1 MSVNRILIADPIHPH
16 ALSLLR
22 SNSRIEVAV
31 AKGLSEAQLIDL
43 IADYEAIIV
52 RSKTSVTTSVIEA
65 ARRLKV
71 IGRAGNGLDNI
82 DVATATR
89 RGIAVLNAPDVSSNS
104 TAEFALAQLLSL
116 SRNLPQAHASM
127 RAGEW
132 QPARFMGTQ
141 VMSKSVGVIGF
152 GAVGRKFARL
162 CLALKMEV
170 LVHDPFLNFENEE
183 AGIEAV
189 TLEELLARADYVS
202 LHCPLTERTRLLID
216 AVKLAQMKPGAR
228 LINCARGELI
238 DETALLEALQ
248 SGRLAG
254 AALDVYASEPPVNSP
269 LLTLDTVVLTPHL
282 GASTEEAQ
290 QMVGLKIANAVAD
303 LLLKDQVSQ
312 VTAASV

>member
-1 MSVNRILIADPIHPH
+1 MSVQRILIADPIHPH
-16 ALSLLR
+16 ALSFLR

-82 DVATATR
+82 DVATATQ
-89 RGIAVLNAPDVSSNS
+89 RGIAVLNAPSVSSNS

-202 LHCPLTERTRLLID
+202 LHCPLTERTRHLID

-269 LLTLDTVVLTPHL
+269 LLTLDSVVLTPHL

-290 QMVGLKIANAVAD
+290 QMVGLKIANDVAD
-303 LLLKDQVSQ
+303 LLLKDQVSL
-312 VTAASV
+312 VAAASV

>member
-189 TLEELLARADYVS
+189 TLEELLSRADYVS

-254 AALDVYASEPPVNSP
+254 AALDVYASEPPANSP

>member
-1 MSVNRILIADPIHPH
+1 M
-16 ALSLLR
+16 
-22 SNSRIEVAV
+22 AV
-31 AKGLSEAQLIDL
+31 AKGLSEVQLIDL

-71 IGRAGNGLDNI
+71 IGRAGSGLDNI
-82 DVATATR
+82 DVATATK
-89 RGIAVLNAPDVSSNS
+89 RGIAVLNAPNVSSNS

-116 SRNLPQAHASM
+116 SRNIPQAHASM

-170 LVHDPFLNFENEE
+170 LVHDPFLNVENEE

-202 LHCPLTERTRLLID
+202 LHCPLTERTRHLID

-254 AALDVYASEPPVNSP
+254 AALDVYASEPPANSP

-290 QMVGLKIANAVAD
+290 QMVGLRIANDVVD
-303 LLLKDQVSQ
+303 LLLKGQVSQ
-312 VTAASV
+312 AAAASV

>member
-1 MSVNRILIADPIHPH
+1 MSVQRILIADPIHPH

-71 IGRAGNGLDNI
+71 IGRAGSGLDNI
-82 DVATATR
+82 DVATATQ

-202 LHCPLTERTRLLID
+202 LHCPLTERTRHLID

-290 QMVGLKIANAVAD
+290 QMVGLKIANDVAD
-303 LLLKDQVSQ
+303 LLLKDQVSL
-312 VTAASV
+312 VAAASA

>member
-1 MSVNRILIADPIHPH
+1 MSVQRILIADPIHPH

-82 DVATATR
+82 DVATATQ
-89 RGIAVLNAPDVSSNS
+89 RGIAVLNAPSVSSNS

-141 VMSKSVGVIGF
+141 VLSKSVGVIGF

-202 LHCPLTERTRLLID
+202 LHCPLTERTRHLID

-269 LLTLDTVVLTPHL
+269 LLTLDSVVLTPHL

-290 QMVGLKIANAVAD
+290 QMVGLKIANDVAD
-303 LLLKDQVSQ
+303 LLLKDQVSL
-312 VTAASV
+312 VAAASG

>member
-65 ARRLKV
+65 ARQLKV
-71 IGRAGNGLDNI
+71 IGRAGKGLDNI

-183 AGIEAV
+183 AGIETV
-189 TLEELLARADYVS
+189 TLEELLSRADYVS
-202 LHCPLTERTRLLID
+202 LHCPLTERTRHLID
-216 AVKLAQMKPGAR
+216 AVNLAQMKPGAR

-254 AALDVYASEPPVNSP
+254 AALDVYASEPPANSP

>member
-290 QMVGLKIANAVAD
+290 QMVGLKIANDVAD

-312 VTAASV
+312 VAAASV

>member
-1 MSVNRILIADPIHPH
+1 MSVQRILIADPIHPH

-71 IGRAGNGLDNI
+71 IGRAGSGLDNI
-82 DVATATR
+82 DVATATK
-89 RGIAVLNAPDVSSNS
+89 RGIAVLNAPNVSSNS

-116 SRNLPQAHASM
+116 SRNIPQAHASM

-170 LVHDPFLNFENEE
+170 LVHDPFLNVENEE

-202 LHCPLTERTRLLID
+202 LHCPLTERTRHLID
-216 AVKLAQMKPGAR
+216 AVNLAQMKPGAR

-290 QMVGLKIANAVAD
+290 QMVGLKIANDVAD
-303 LLLKDQVSQ
+303 LLLKDQVSL
-312 VTAASV
+312 VAAASA

>member
-1 MSVNRILIADPIHPH
+1 
-16 ALSLLR
+16 
-22 SNSRIEVAV
+22 
-31 AKGLSEAQLIDL
+31 
-43 IADYEAIIV
+43 
-52 RSKTSVTTSVIEA
+52 
-65 ARRLKV
+65 
-71 IGRAGNGLDNI
+71 
-82 DVATATR
+82 
-89 RGIAVLNAPDVSSNS
+89 
-104 TAEFALAQLLSL
+104 
-116 SRNLPQAHASM
+116 
-127 RAGEW
+127 
-132 QPARFMGTQ
+132 
-141 VMSKSVGVIGF
+141 MSKSVGVIGF

-170 LVHDPFLNFENEE
+170 LVHDPFLNFENKE

-202 LHCPLTERTRLLID
+202 LHCPLTERTRHLID

-269 LLTLDTVVLTPHL
+269 LLTLDSVVLTPHL

-290 QMVGLKIANAVAD
+290 QMVGLKIANDVAD
-303 LLLKDQVSQ
+303 LLLKDQVSL
-312 VTAASV
+312 VAAASV

>member
-132 QPARFMGTQ
+132 QPARFMGAQ

-254 AALDVYASEPPVNSP
+254 AALDVYASEPPANSP

>member
-1 MSVNRILIADPIHPH
+1 MSVQRILIADPIHPH

-82 DVATATR
+82 DVATATQ
-89 RGIAVLNAPDVSSNS
+89 RGIAVLNAPGVSSNS

-202 LHCPLTERTRLLID
+202 LHCPLTERTRHLID

-269 LLTLDTVVLTPHL
+269 LLTLDSVVLTPHL

-290 QMVGLKIANAVAD
+290 QMVGLKIANDVAD
-303 LLLKDQVSQ
+303 LLLKDQVSL
-312 VTAASV
+312 VAAASG

>member
-1 MSVNRILIADPIHPH
+1 MSVYRILIADPIHPH

-22 SNSRIEVAV
+22 SNSQIEVAV

-43 IADYEAIIV
+43 IPDYEAIIV

-65 ARRLKV
+65 ARQLKV
-71 IGRAGNGLDNI
+71 IGRAGSGLDNI
-82 DVATATR
+82 DVATATQ
-89 RGIAVLNAPDVSSNS
+89 RGIAVLNAPNVSSNS

-202 LHCPLTERTRLLID
+202 LHCPLTERTRHLID
-216 AVKLAQMKPGAR
+216 AVNLAQMKPGAR

-290 QMVGLKIANAVAD
+290 QMVGLKIANDVAD

-312 VTAASV
+312 VAAASV

>member
-1 MSVNRILIADPIHPH
+1 MSVHRILIADPIHQH

-22 SNSRIEVAV
+22 SNSQIEVAV

-82 DVATATR
+82 DVATATQ
-89 RGIAVLNAPDVSSNS
+89 RGIAVLNAPDFSSNS

-170 LVHDPFLNFENEE
+170 LAHDPFLNFENEE

-189 TLEELLARADYVS
+189 TLEELLSRADYVS
-202 LHCPLTERTRLLID
+202 LHCPSTERNRHLID

-254 AALDVYASEPPVNSP
+254 AALDVYASEPPANSP

-290 QMVGLKIANAVAD
+290 QMVGLRIANDVVD
-303 LLLKDQVSQ
+303 LLLKGQVSQ
-312 VTAASV
+312 AAAASV

>member
-1 MSVNRILIADPIHPH
+1 MSVQRILIADPIHPH

-31 AKGLSEAQLIDL
+31 ATGLSEAQLIDL
-43 IADYEAIIV
+43 IPDYEAIIV

-65 ARRLKV
+65 ARQLKV

-82 DVATATR
+82 DVATATQ

-202 LHCPLTERTRLLID
+202 LHCPLTERTRHLID

-254 AALDVYASEPPVNSP
+254 AALDVYASEPPANSP

-290 QMVGLKIANAVAD
+290 QMVGLKIANDVAD
-303 LLLKDQVSQ
+303 LLLKSQVSQ
-312 VTAASV
+312 VAAASV

>member
-1 MSVNRILIADPIHPH
+1 MLVQRILIADPIHPH
-16 ALSLLR
+16 ALSFLR

-82 DVATATR
+82 DVATATQ
-89 RGIAVLNAPDVSSNS
+89 RGIAVLNAPSVSSNS

-202 LHCPLTERTRLLID
+202 LHCPLTERTRHLID

-269 LLTLDTVVLTPHL
+269 LLTLDSVVLTPHL

-290 QMVGLKIANAVAD
+290 QMVGLKIANDVAD
-303 LLLKDQVSQ
+303 LLLKDQVSL
-312 VTAASV
+312 VAAASG

>member
-1 MSVNRILIADPIHPH
+1 MSVHRILIADPIHPH

-82 DVATATR
+82 DVATATQ

-189 TLEELLARADYVS
+189 TLEELLSRADYVS
-202 LHCPLTERTRLLID
+202 LHCPLTERTRHLID

-290 QMVGLKIANAVAD
+290 QMVGLKIANDVAD
-303 LLLKDQVSQ
+303 LLLKDQVLQ
-312 VTAASV
+312 VAAASA

>member
-1 MSVNRILIADPIHPH
+1 MSVQRILIADPIHPH

-22 SNSRIEVAV
+22 SNSRIEVTV

-71 IGRAGNGLDNI
+71 IGRAGSGLDNI
-82 DVATATR
+82 DVATATQ
-89 RGIAVLNAPDVSSNS
+89 RGIAVLNAPNVSSNS

-170 LVHDPFLNFENEE
+170 LVHDPFLNVENEE

-202 LHCPLTERTRLLID
+202 LHCPLTERTHHLID

-282 GASTEEAQ
+282 GASTKEAQ
-290 QMVGLKIANAVAD
+290 QMVGLKIANDVAD

-312 VTAASV
+312 VAAASV

>member
-31 AKGLSEAQLIDL
+31 ATGLSEAQLIDL
-43 IADYEAIIV
+43 IPDYEAIIV

-65 ARRLKV
+65 ARQLKV

-82 DVATATR
+82 DVATATQ

-183 AGIEAV
+183 AGIETV
-189 TLEELLARADYVS
+189 TLEELLSRADYVS
-202 LHCPLTERTRLLID
+202 LHCPLTERTRHLID

-254 AALDVYASEPPVNSP
+254 AALDVYASEPPANSP

-290 QMVGLKIANAVAD
+290 RMVGLRIANDVVD
-303 LLLKDQVSQ
+303 LLLKGQVSQ
-312 VTAASV
+312 AAAACV

>member
-290 QMVGLKIANAVAD
+290 QMVGLKIANDVAD

>member
-1 MSVNRILIADPIHPH
+1 MSVHRILIADPIHQH

-22 SNSRIEVAV
+22 SNSQIEVAV

-43 IADYEAIIV
+43 IPDYEAIIV

-65 ARRLKV
+65 ARQLKV

-82 DVATATR
+82 DVATATQ

-189 TLEELLARADYVS
+189 TLEKLLSRADYVS
-202 LHCPLTERTRLLID
+202 LHCPLTERTRHLID

-254 AALDVYASEPPVNSP
+254 AALDVYASEPPANSP

-290 QMVGLKIANAVAD
+290 QMVGLKIANDVAD
-303 LLLKDQVSQ
+303 LLLKSQVSQ
-312 VTAASV
+312 VAAASV

>member
-1 MSVNRILIADPIHPH
+1 MSVQRILIADPIHPH

-82 DVATATR
+82 DVATATQ
-89 RGIAVLNAPDVSSNS
+89 RGIAVLNAPGVSSNS

-189 TLEELLARADYVS
+189 TLEELLARADYVN
-202 LHCPLTERTRLLID
+202 LHCPLTERTRHLID

-269 LLTLDTVVLTPHL
+269 LLTLDSVVLTPHL

-290 QMVGLKIANAVAD
+290 QMVGLKIANDVAD
-303 LLLKDQVSQ
+303 LLLKDQVSL
-312 VTAASV
+312 VAAASG

>member
-1 MSVNRILIADPIHPH
+1 MSVYRILIADPIHQH

-22 SNSRIEVAV
+22 SNSQIEVAV

-43 IADYEAIIV
+43 IPDYEAIIV

-65 ARRLKV
+65 ARQLKV
-71 IGRAGNGLDNI
+71 IGRAGSGLDNI
-82 DVATATR
+82 DVATATK
-89 RGIAVLNAPDVSSNS
+89 RGIAVLNAPNVSSNS

-116 SRNLPQAHASM
+116 SRNIPQAHASM

-170 LVHDPFLNFENEE
+170 LVHDPFLNVENEE

-202 LHCPLTERTRLLID
+202 LHCPLTERTRHLID
-216 AVKLAQMKPGAR
+216 AVNLAQMKPGAR

-290 QMVGLKIANAVAD
+290 QMVGLKIANDVAD
-303 LLLKDQVSQ
+303 LLLKDQVSL
-312 VTAASV
+312 VAAASA

>member
-89 RGIAVLNAPDVSSNS
+89 RGIAVLNVPDVSSNS

-116 SRNLPQAHASM
+116 SRNLPQAPASM

-141 VMSKSVGVIGF
+141 VVSKSVGVIGF

>member
-1 MSVNRILIADPIHPH
+1 MSVYRILIADPIHPH

-189 TLEELLARADYVS
+189 TLEKLLSRADYVS
-202 LHCPLTERTRLLID
+202 LHCPLTERTRHLID
-216 AVKLAQMKPGAR
+216 AVNLAQMKPGAR

-254 AALDVYASEPPVNSP
+254 AALDVYASEPPANSP

-290 QMVGLKIANAVAD
+290 QMVGLKIANDVAD
-303 LLLKDQVSQ
+303 LLLNGQVSQ
-312 VTAASV
+312 AAAASV

>member
-1 MSVNRILIADPIHPH
+1 MPVNRILIADPIHPH

-82 DVATATR
+82 DVATATQ

-183 AGIEAV
+183 AGIETV
-189 TLEELLARADYVS
+189 TLEELLSRADYVS
-202 LHCPLTERTRLLID
+202 LHCPLTERTRHLID

-269 LLTLDTVVLTPHL
+269 LLTLDSVVLTPHL

>member
-1 MSVNRILIADPIHPH
+1 MSVQRILIADPIHPH

-71 IGRAGNGLDNI
+71 IGRAGSGLDNI
-82 DVATATR
+82 DVATATK
-89 RGIAVLNAPDVSSNS
+89 RGIAVLNAPNVSSNS

-132 QPARFMGTQ
+132 QPARFMGAQ

-202 LHCPLTERTRLLID
+202 LHCPLTERTRHLID

-269 LLTLDTVVLTPHL
+269 LLTLDSVVLTPHL

-290 QMVGLKIANAVAD
+290 QMVGLKIANDVAD
-303 LLLKDQVSQ
+303 LLLKDQVSL
-312 VTAASV
+312 VAAASG

>member
-1 MSVNRILIADPIHPH
+1 MSVQRILIADPIHPH

-31 AKGLSEAQLIDL
+31 AKGLSEVQLIDL

-71 IGRAGNGLDNI
+71 IGRAGSGLDNI
-82 DVATATR
+82 DVATATK
-89 RGIAVLNAPDVSSNS
+89 RGIAVLNAPNVSSNS

-132 QPARFMGTQ
+132 QPARFMGAQ

-162 CLALKMEV
+162 CLALNMEV
-170 LVHDPFLNFENEE
+170 LVHDPFLNFENAE

-202 LHCPLTERTRLLID
+202 LHCPLTERTRHLID

-269 LLTLDTVVLTPHL
+269 LLTLDSVVLTPHL

-290 QMVGLKIANAVAD
+290 QMVGLKIANDVAD
-303 LLLKDQVSQ
+303 LLLKDQVSL
-312 VTAASV
+312 VAAASA